1 MPALKKKCYI
11 FAVTYYEP
19 LNVNKMMTLLQANE
33 VAKKT
38 SGMIEAVSDGKIDTL
53 LKQLISMGVE
63 LGKSILLAIA
73 IYIAGKFIIKLINK
87 VVRQMLERRG
97 VDATIQSFLKSFVS
111 ILLNILLIITVIS
124 ALGVNTTSFAA
135 LLASV
140 GVAAGMA
147 LSGNLQNLAGGLII
161 LLFKPFKVGDYIEA
175 QGTMGTVKEIQ
186 IIHTI
191 LQTVDNKEIFLPN
204 GSLSSGSITNYNKMG
219 TRRVDFTVSVEY
231 GTDVEKVLNALKSIA
246 VSDERILK
254 DPAPFYALSALA
266 DSSVNFTFRVWV
278 NSADYWGVYFDVN
291 KRIYEDFNRIGIS
304 FPFPQLQI
312 HQK

>member
-291 KRIYEDFNRIGIS
+291 KRIYEDFNHIGIS

>member
-161 LLFKPFKVGDYIEA
+161 LLFKPFKVGDFIEA